1 MSSGVKFEPT
11 VAEILSKV
19 REGETITRE
28 EALVL
33 GEVEGEE
40 FSSLLKAARDLADR
54 HKGKTISYSRKVFIP
69 LTNLCRDYC
78 GYCTFRRDPGDVGA
92 KTMAPDEVLEVVH
105 RGAELGCKEALF
117 SLGDRPEALFAE
129 ARDELGRLGF
139 RRTLDYLAAVCRL
152 VTERSPLLP
161 HANPGLLGPRDLRML
176 REVNVSLGLMLE
188 SVSPRL
194 QEAGGAHE
202 NAPDKLPARRLRT
215 LEEAGHLNI
224 PFTTGILIGIGET
237 WTERVDSLLAIARL
251 QRQYGH
257 IQEVIIQN
265 FRAKP
270 AIPMCD
276 VPDPTLEDFLRTI
289 AVARLILGGEM
300 NLQAP
305 PNLTPD
311 NYPSLVSSGIND
323 WGGISPLTQDYINPE
338 APWPHLRE
346 LYERTAACGY
356 QVRERL
362 AIYPEYI
369 TRKQVYL
376 DPALWPNVERLCGQD
391 GYAKEES
398 AWAVESQRGGRDA
411 RVV

>member
-1 MSSGVKFEPT
+1 MSSAVKFKPAVE
-11 VAEILSKV
+11 EILCKAG
-19 REGETITRE
+19 EGETITRE
-28 EALVL
+28 EALL
-33 GEVEGEE
+33 LADVEGEE
-40 FSSLLKAARDLADR
+40 FSSLLRAARELADR
-54 HKGKTISYSRKVFIP
+54 HKGKTITYSPKVFIP

-78 GYCTFRRDPGDVGA
+78 GYCTFRKDPGDVGA
-92 KTMAPDEVLEVVH
+92 KTLTPDEVLEVVN

-129 ARDELGRLGF
+129 AREELRRLGF

-152 VTERSPLLP
+152 VIEKSSLLP
-161 HANPGLLGPRDLRML
+161 HSNPGLMGPRDLRRL

-194 QEAGGAHE
+194 LETGGAHDR
-202 NAPDKLPARRLRT
+202 APDKVPSRRLRT
-215 LEEAGHLNI
+215 LEEAGRLNI

-251 QRQYGH
+251 HRRYGH

-270 AIPMCD
+270 TIPMRHR
-276 VPDPTLEDFLRTI
+276 PDPTLEDFLRTI

-311 NYPSLVSSGIND
+311 TYPTLISAGIND

-346 LYERTAACGY
+346 LYERTAGCGY

-369 TRKQVYL
+369 ARKQMYL
-376 DPALWPNVERLCGQD
+376 TPVLRPNVERLCGQD
-391 GYAKEES
+391 GYAKEEA
-398 AWAVESQRGGRDA
+398 AWTADSQRGGRDA